1 MREISQS
8 ESPGM
13 ILLNKHLSLKG
24 VTNTVTDHVFF
35 FALAARELRGKCGL
49 IWMEPLIEETL

>member
-13 ILLNKHLSLKG
+13 ILLTMHLSLTG